1 MHRLAS
7 ARVETRGVTKK
18 FHVVTGK
25 ALSRRAMLR
34 GTGVALSL
42 PWLDCMQPA
51 FAAAATPPMRFVG
64 VLNYLSFH
72 TPNLF
77 PEQAGADYTPSP
89 YLESLRRRLDDITV
103 ISGLNHPGVR
113 DGHASDKSFF
123 TGAPGPGSPLFRNT
137 VSLDQLAAERL
148 GQETRYASLNL
159 STSPNHSCSWTANG
173 VPVPPENS
181 PARAFSRLFIDGT
194 PAQRAAELAR
204 VKEGR
209 SILDRVAAQAKRL
222 ERDVAAGD
230 RQKLEQY
237 LAGVRGLEQNLVREE
252 GFAAEAKPDPGV
264 PPIEDVDR
272 KEDTARFKLLLDVAR
287 LALETDLT
295 RIITVYFVGTSKT
308 PSLPNAT
315 LNHHYLSHHG
325 QDPEKLRHLAT
336 VERDALVAWGGFLDG
351 LAAVRDGDA
360 RLLDRTINVVG
371 AGMGNASSH
380 DSTNLPVLVAG
391 GRFVHGTHIAHDP
404 ASPPPLCNLW
414 VQILGELGVAVDRFG
429 TSDATTLPGLAV
441 KSVSGDGA

>member
-1 MHRLAS
+1 MSRLDF
-7 ARVETRGVTKK
+7 GVPPRSVAKT

-25 ALSRRAMLR
+25 ALSRRTLLR
-34 GTGVALSL
+34 GTGVALAL

-64 VLNYLSFH
+64 ILNYLSFH

-77 PEQAGADYTPSP
+77 PKQSGAGYTPSP
-89 YLESLRRRLDDITV
+89 YLESLRGRLDDITV

-123 TGAPGPGSPLFRNT
+123 TGAPAPGSPLFRNT

-148 GQETRYASLNL
+148 GHQTRYASLNL

-173 VPVPPENS
+173 VPLPPENS
-181 PARAFSRLFIDGT
+181 PARAFARLFIDGS
-194 PAQRAAELAR
+194 PAEQAAELAR
-204 VKEGR
+204 VREGR
-209 SILDRVAAQAKRL
+209 SILDRVADQAKRL
-222 ERDVAAGD
+222 GRDAAAGD
-230 RQKLEQY
+230 RRKLEQY
-237 LAGVRGLEQNLVREE
+237 LTGVRGLEQNLTREE
-252 GFAAEAKPDPGV
+252 DYASRAKPDPGV
-264 PPIEDVDR
+264 PPIQDVDR

-325 QDPEKLRHLAT
+325 KDPEKLEHLAT

-351 LAAVRDGDA
+351 LAAARDGDA

-391 GRFVHGTHIAHDP
+391 GRFAHGTHIAHDP

-414 VQILGELGVAVDRFG
+414 VQILGELGVSVDRFG
-429 TSDATTLPGLAV
+429 TSDAKTLAGLAV
-441 KSVSGDGA
+441 NPAAPEGA